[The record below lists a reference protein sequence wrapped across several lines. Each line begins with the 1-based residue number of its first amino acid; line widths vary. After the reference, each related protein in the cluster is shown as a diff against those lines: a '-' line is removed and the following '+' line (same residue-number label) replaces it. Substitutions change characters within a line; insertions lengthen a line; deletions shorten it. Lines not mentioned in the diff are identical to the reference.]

1 MIFTF
6 LMSKVKLNFQ
16 GFFRRFFFFHFWQLP
31 VLETLFMM
39 FLRWVDNVES
49 LCKIGKID
57 YFRCFQQLLSDD
69 LKLKTANFFVKIVKI
84 KHFFYWTWCEKFRRR
99 QVKDPTS
106 LYAYWVILSQ
116 WKEEIVLTEKS
127 WL

>member
-57 YFRCFQQLLSDD
+57 YIQCFQQLLSDD
-69 LKLKTANFFVKIVKI
+69 LSWKLPTFFCENQTFFQLHSVEISEIFPIAKI
-84 KHFFYWTWCEKFRRR
+84 FR
-99 QVKDPTS
+99 QIDLQYNS
-106 LYAYWVILSQ
+106 
-116 WKEEIVLTEKS
+116 
-127 WL
+127 